1 MFKGTDWPSVS
12 QRAVLHSCGHGAKE
26 RPITLW
32 RSLAYP
38 QINRLQ
44 PKETTSHFHAISFF
58 VQINDTFKASSALCF
73 HWQFP
78 FCQATTSRSKT
89 RIPRCSQSTRLRFAR
104 LPRTWSWWERE
115 VSWVNFGISVY
126 LHLIDF
132 YGKSVGKYT
141 IVPWILWEKEDGIVS
156 AAGDQ
161 KVHPHCTPPKECPG
175 VTHTCIFESRIDE
188 LYIYICMHTCAQ
200 YTFVIGNIQ
209 ASIPSSPL
217 LSRTSI

>member
-1 MFKGTDWPSVS
+1 MWSWS
-12 QRAVLHSCGHGAKE
+12 QGKANHFVEESCLSPNKSTSTE
-26 RPITLW
+26 K
-32 RSLAYP
+32 
-38 QINRLQ
+38 INK
-44 PKETTSHFHAISFF
+44 PFNHFHAISFF
-58 VQINDTFKASSALCF
+58 VWINDTFKASSALCF

-78 FCQATTSRSKT
+78 FCQATTSKSKT

-161 KVHPHCTPPKECPG
+161 KGHPHRTPQNVCPG
-175 VTHTCIFESRIDE
+175 VTHTRIFESRINE
-188 LYIYICMHTCAQ
+188 LYIYIHAYM
-200 YTFVIGNIQ
+200 Y
-209 ASIPSSPL
+209 SIY
-217 LSRTSI
+217 ICN